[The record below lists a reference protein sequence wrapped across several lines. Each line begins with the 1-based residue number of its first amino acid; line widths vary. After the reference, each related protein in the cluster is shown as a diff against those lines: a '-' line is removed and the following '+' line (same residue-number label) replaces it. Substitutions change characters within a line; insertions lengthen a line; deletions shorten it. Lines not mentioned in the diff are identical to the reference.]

1 MKVHFISSII
11 GAALLINAAGTVSA
25 HEDEFGKISVT
36 HPFVSAAPEGGMT
49 RLRMKIIN
57 DGYDAIHITGFTSAV
72 ASPAKVIFAAGY
84 GKFIRL
90 KAITIAPNS
99 AINFRAAQIWFELIN
114 LQKDLNVGDH
124 FGGTLH
130 LTNGGEIEISVIVG
144 EEFHPHEHF
153 GLGS

>member
-36 HPFVSAAPEGGMT
+36 HPFVSAAPEGGT
-49 RLRMKIIN
+49 TKLRMKIVN
-57 DGYDAIHITGFTSAV
+57 DGYDVVHVTGFTSAV
-72 ASPAKVIFAAGY
+72 ASPASVVFAAGF
-84 GKFIRL
+84 GKIIRL
-90 KAITIAPNS
+90 EAITIAPDS
-99 AINFRAAQIWFELIN
+99 AINFHAAKIWFELIN
-114 LQKDLNVGDH
+114 LQRDLSVGDH

-130 LTNGGEIEISVIVG
+130 LANGGEIEISVIVG
-144 EEFHPHEHF
+144 EEFLPHEHF

>member
-1 MKVHFISSII
+1 
-11 GAALLINAAGTVSA
+11 
-25 HEDEFGKISVT
+25 
-36 HPFVSAAPEGGMT
+36 
-49 RLRMKIIN
+49 MKIVN
-57 DGYDAIHITGFTSAV
+57 DGYDTVYVTGFTSAV
-72 ASPAKVIFAAGY
+72 ASPALVIFEAGF

-114 LQKDLNVGDH
+114 LQKELNVGDH

-130 LTNGGEIEISVIVG
+130 LANGGEIEISVIVG
-144 EEFHPHEHF
+144 EEFFPHEHF